1 MNNSEQQRTPKPDST
16 APSLTGDPAL
26 IRRGAKKTDFT
37 NESQQ
42 NLMKIVEYL
51 ATDVFRA
58 TTAQEICEAL
68 NITKSKAYWTL
79 QNLELA
85 GWVEQIADGWKLG
98 PRLPRIAEKVRKGI
112 EENIKQYLEVKG

>member
-1 MNNSEQQRTPKPDST
+1 AVEQPGSGRKE
-16 APSLTGDPAL
+16 
-26 IRRGAKKTDFT
+26 KKTDFT

-51 ATDVFRA
+51 STDVFRVV
-58 TTAQEICEAL
+58 TTQEICDAL
-68 NITKSKAYWTL
+68 GITKSKAYWTL
-79 QNLELA
+79 QNLSGDGSKQ

-112 EENIKQYLEVKG
+112 EANIKQYLEVK

>member
-1 MNNSEQQRTPKPDST
+1 MEKIDSGQ
-16 APSLTGDPAL
+16 AGMTGE
-26 IRRGAKKTDFT
+26 GGKKEKKTDFT

-51 ATDVFRA
+51 ATDVFRS

-68 NITKSKAYWTL
+68 GISKSKAYWTL
-79 QNLELA
+79 QNLKDA

-112 EENIKQYLEVKG
+112 EENIKLYLEVK

>member
-1 MNNSEQQRTPKPDST
+1 MKDTVN
-16 APSLTGDPAL
+16 
-26 IRRGAKKTDFT
+26 GAMGESVRNDKKEKKTDFT

-51 ATDVFRA
+51 ATDVFRS

-68 NITKSKAYWTL
+68 GISKSKAYWTL

-85 GWVEQIADGWKLG
+85 GWVEQQAEGWKLG

-112 EENIKQYLEVKG
+112 EENIKLYLEVK

>member
-1 MNNSEQQRTPKPDST
+1 MAVKEKDTVNGEIGESVNGKKER
-16 APSLTGDPAL
+16 
-26 IRRGAKKTDFT
+26 KTDFT

-58 TTAQEICEAL
+58 TTVQEICEAMCL
-68 NITKSKAYWTL
+68 TKSKAYWTL
-79 QNLELA
+79 QNLKDT

-112 EENIKQYLEVKG
+112 EENVKAFLG